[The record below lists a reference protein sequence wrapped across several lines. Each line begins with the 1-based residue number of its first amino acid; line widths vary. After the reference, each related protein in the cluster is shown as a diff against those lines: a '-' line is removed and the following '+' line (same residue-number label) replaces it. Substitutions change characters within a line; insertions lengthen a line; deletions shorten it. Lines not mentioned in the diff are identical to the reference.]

1 MAQRKQLT
9 QQTEPL
15 LTGAADAI
23 AVKENIIEECDNI
36 TAKCDTIIAKI
47 KIKRAKN
54 D

>member
-1 MAQRKQLT
+1 MAQRKQLN

-15 LTGAADAI
+15 LTDAA
-23 AVKENIIEECDNI
+23 AVTENIIAECDNI